1 MYYTYL
7 VVDADGDDYRGLVC
21 ADTFTGAMA
30 KVDDYYVDVNAVS
43 TLLTCVTDAECYDVD
58 EMDTDDIEEYEDAHE
73 DTCDGNFTLKA
84 ETTVTPHID
93 IDMDEIEKLM
103 EILKQFE
110 D

>member
-58 EMDTDDIEEYEDAHE
+58 EMDTDDVEEYEDAHK
-73 DTCDGNFTLKA
+73 DTYDGNFT
-84 ETTVTPHID
+84 HIK
-93 IDMDEIEKLM
+93 INADEIEKLM
-103 EILKQFE
+103 GILKQFE

>member
-58 EMDTDDIEEYEDAHE
+58 EMDTDDVEEYEDAHE
-73 DTCDGNFTLKA
+73 DTCDGNFTHV
-84 ETTVTPHID
+84 EVNT
-93 IDMDEIEKLM
+93 DELEKLM
-103 EILKQFE
+103 EIFKQFE

>member
-21 ADTFTGAMA
+21 ADTFTGAME
-30 KVDDYYVDVNAVS
+30 KVDVNAVS

-58 EMDTDDIEEYEDAHE
+58 EMDTDDVEEYEDAHE
-73 DTCDGNFTLKA
+73 DTCDGNFTLT
-84 ETTVTPHID
+84 EVNT
-93 IDMDEIEKLM
+93 DEIEKLM